1 LQVEV
6 LIITIK
12 DGEGG
17 DGDPS
22 SGACNLLQEKMV
34 QRRRYLH
41 QHPELSFQEHDTSR
55 WVSERLEELGV
66 SVIEGV
72 GNGDKGAVYPHHHP
86 RFDIDEDALSVG
98 LEALLATYLQY
109 TATS

>member
-1 LQVEV
+1 MIRAAELA
-6 LIITIK
+6 T
-12 DGEGG
+12 
-17 DGDPS
+17 S
-22 SGACNLLQEKMV
+22 LQERMV

-55 WVSERLEELGV
+55 WVSERHEELGV